1 MSSNGNKNAS
11 KKFKFGKKLPKG
23 TKIHSVDGLKLEII
37 FEERCESETTG
48 DTDECKKLIQVN
60 EMVNNGDFKDKP
72 EQTQKV

>member
-1 MSSNGNKNAS
+1 MSSKSSKNAS

-48 DTDECKKLIQVN
+48 DTDECKKLI
-60 EMVNNGDFKDKP
+60 
-72 EQTQKV
+72 